1 MEFIKTAA
9 DLKLL
14 GQKRLTAVEK
24 KKRMRALDA
33 MGVPNFDGFLVKPGL
48 CISRSYTRLFMAPC

>member
-1 MEFIKTAA
+1 MEHIKTAA

-33 MGVPNFDGFLVKPGL
+33 MGVPNFDKFLVTVML
-48 CISRSYTRLFMAPC
+48 